1 MLGYFK
7 VDRIARLRICKLL
20 TIIMLAAYCL
30 HSSSCANTRGAPT
43 GGPKDTIPPV
53 VLNME
58 PDSNAINFP
67 VVKGKITITFDEYV
81 QLKDPSKNIIL
92 SPPQKKRPKTS
103 IKGKSIVVTFEEP
116 LDSNTTYSLNFGNA
130 IVDNNES
137 NPLPFFTYTFSTG
150 TTIDTMMLSG
160 NVYDYATLLP
170 VEGATVSLYHNAKDS
185 SVFNDLPAAVTKTDK
200 WGYFVVRNIKN
211 VPYRVYTIKDENNN
225 NKYDPGLELVGFL
238 DSLYTPNVIME
249 KGMPQL
255 GIYDMKDTLACM
267 SRPSEIELV
276 MFPEKTTKQYIRDY
290 KRVSER
296 GSYIKFGAPNVQ
308 IDSFS
313 IKGIKSSRVLQ
324 QLNATKD
331 SLCFWIKDG
340 SMIDDTLFVGI
351 KYLKSD
357 SLNNLVPTAE
367 NLKFILPKALR
378 NKDKSND
385 RSKQDNK
392 EKKRKDLLELSLKAT
407 PETLDQDGFALEF
420 PEPLLVAKQDSLRFT
435 MIDPKQQKFN
445 APYTFTRDTADL
457 KRYILMPVDEFKK
470 GNEYELFIPQFAFK
484 DIYGN
489 TNDSTKLKVS
499 LPNDEKLSSIAMQLT
514 NVDTKYIIEL
524 VNDTRD
530 KIFRRYTVTKD
541 STLLF
546 PYLKEGDYSIRIT
559 QDLNANGRLDIGDV
573 LAGKLPEK
581 VRLYRLPGGEAI
593 IKVGERMDI
602 EQSVDLKELF
612 NN

>member
-385 RSKQDNK
+385 RSKQGNK
-392 EKKRKDLLELSLKAT
+392 EKKRKDLLELSLKAP
-407 PETLDQDGFALEF
+407 PETLDQDGFVLEF

>member
-392 EKKRKDLLELSLKAT
+392 EKKRKDLLELSLEAT
-407 PETLDQDGFALEF
+407 PETLDQDGFVLEF

-581 VRLYRLPGGEAI
+581 VRLYRLLGGEAI

>member
-407 PETLDQDGFALEF
+407 PETLDQDGFVLEF

-489 TNDSTKLKVS
+489 TNDSTMLKVS
-499 LPNDEKLSSIAMQLT
+499 LPNDEKLSSIVMQLT

>member
-58 PDSNAINFP
+58 PDSNTINFP

-407 PETLDQDGFALEF
+407 PETLDQDGFVLEF

>member
-385 RSKQDNK
+385 RSKQGNK

-407 PETLDQDGFALEF
+407 PETLDQDGFVLEF

-602 EQSVDLKELF
+602 EQSIDLKELF

>member
-7 VDRIARLRICKLL
+7 VNRIARLRICKLL

-407 PETLDQDGFALEF
+407 PETLDQDGFVLEF

>member
-407 PETLDQDGFALEF
+407 PETLDQDGFVLEF

-489 TNDSTKLKVS
+489 TNDSTMLKVS

>member
-367 NLKFILPKALR
+367 NLKFILPKALW
-378 NKDKSND
+378 NKDKSNA

-392 EKKRKDLLELSLKAT
+392 EKKRRALVELSVKAT
-407 PETLDQDGFALEF
+407 PETLDQDGFVLEF

>member
-385 RSKQDNK
+385 RSKQGNK

-407 PETLDQDGFALEF
+407 PETLDQDGFVLEF

-573 LAGKLPEK
+573 LAGKQPEK

>member
-7 VDRIARLRICKLL
+7 VDGIARLRICKLL

-407 PETLDQDGFALEF
+407 PETLDQDGFVLEF

>member
-367 NLKFILPKALR
+367 KLKFILPKALR

-385 RSKQDNK
+385 RSKQGNK

-407 PETLDQDGFALEF
+407 PETLDQDGFVLEF

>member
-385 RSKQDNK
+385 RSKQDKK

-407 PETLDQDGFALEF
+407 PETLDQDGFVLEF

>member
-1 MLGYFK
+1 M
-7 VDRIARLRICKLL
+7 DH
-20 TIIMLAAYCL
+20 T
-30 HSSSCANTRGAPT
+30 TR
-43 GGPKDTIPPV
+43 KD
-53 VLNME
+53 
-58 PDSNAINFP
+58 
-67 VVKGKITITFDEYV
+67 
-81 QLKDPSKNIIL
+81 Q
-92 SPPQKKRPKTS
+92 QC
-103 IKGKSIVVTFEEP
+103 
-116 LDSNTTYSLNFGNA
+116 
-130 IVDNNES
+130 
-137 NPLPFFTYTFSTG
+137 
-150 TTIDTMMLSG
+150 
-160 NVYDYATLLP
+160 
-170 VEGATVSLYHNAKDS
+170 
-185 SVFNDLPAAVTKTDK
+185 VFA
-200 WGYFVVRNIKN
+200 F
-211 VPYRVYTIKDENNN
+211 
-225 NKYDPGLELVGFL
+225 
-238 DSLYTPNVIME
+238 
-249 KGMPQL
+249 Q
-255 GIYDMKDTLACM
+255 
-267 SRPSEIELV
+267 
-276 MFPEKTTKQYIRDY
+276 
-290 KRVSER
+290 ER
-296 GSYIKFGAPNVQ
+296 GSSHHGHL
-308 IDSFS
+308 DSC
-313 IKGIKSSRVLQ
+313 KQRTKSHRTS
-324 QLNATKD
+324 
-331 SLCFWIKDG
+331 WIHW
-340 SMIDDTLFVGI
+340 LF
-351 KYLKSD
+351 D
-357 SLNNLVPTAE
+357 FTEAE
-367 NLKFILPKALR
+367 G
-378 NKDKSND
+378 
-385 RSKQDNK
+385 
-392 EKKRKDLLELSLKAT
+392 
-407 PETLDQDGFALEF
+407 PESLDQDGFVLEF

>member
-1 MLGYFK
+1 MK
-7 VDRIARLRICKLL
+7 ITDRNIRLAICKTL
-20 TIIMLAAYCL
+20 TVVLLAAYCL

-53 VLNME
+53 VLKME

-67 VVKGKITITFDEYV
+67 LNKGKITITFDEYV

-130 IVDNNES
+130 IADNNES

-150 TTIDTMMLSG
+150 NTVDTMMLSG

-185 SVFNDLPAAVTKTDK
+185 SVFNDLPVAVTKTDK
-200 WGYFVVRNIKN
+200 WGYFVLRNIKDI
-211 VPYRVYTIKDENNN
+211 PYKVYAIKDENNN
-225 NKYDPGLELVGFL
+225 NKYDPGLEQVGFL
-238 DSLYTPNVIME
+238 DSLYTPSVAMQ

-255 GIYDMKDTLACM
+255 AIYDMKDTLACLA
-267 SRPSEIELV
+267 RPSEIEIV
-276 MFPEKTTKQYIRDY
+276 MFPEKTTKQYIREY

-313 IKGIKSSRVLQ
+313 IRGIKSSRVIE

-331 SLCFWIKDG
+331 SLCFWIKEG
-340 SMIDDTLFVGI
+340 NVIDDTLFVGI

-357 SLNNLVPTAE
+357 SLNNLVSTAE
-367 NLKFILPKALR
+367 NLKFILPKSLR
-378 NKDKSND
+378 NKDKDKNAE
-385 RSKQDNK
+385 RNKQNRG
-392 EKKRKDLLELSLKAT
+392 EKKRKDLLEITLNAN
-407 PETLDQDGFALEF
+407 PETLDQDGFVLEF
-420 PEPLLVAKQDSLRFT
+420 PEPLIEAKQDSLRLT
-435 MIDPKQQKFN
+435 MIDPKQQKFK
-445 APYTFTRDTADL
+445 ALYSFTRDTAEI
-457 KRYILMPVDEFKK
+457 KRYTLMPLDGFKK
-470 GNEYELFIPQFAFK
+470 GNEYELFIPEHAFK

-489 TNDSTKLKVS
+489 TNDSTKIKAS
-499 LPNDEKLSSIAMQLT
+499 LPNNEKLSSIATKLT
-514 NVDTKYIIEL
+514 NVETRYIIEL
-524 VNDTRD
+524 INETRD
-530 KIFRRYTVTKD
+530 KSFRRYTVTKD
-541 STLLF
+541 TTLLF
-546 PYLKEGDYSIRIT
+546 PYLKEGNYSIRIT

-581 VRLYRLPGGEAI
+581 VKLYRLPNGEAVLKI
-593 IKVGERMDI
+593 GERMDL
-602 EQSVDLKELF
+602 EQEIDLKELF
-612 NN
+612 DK

>member
-1 MLGYFK
+1 MLECLK
-7 VDRIARLRICKLL
+7 TDRNIRLRIYKSL
-20 TIIMLAAYCL
+20 TVIILAIYCIY
-30 HSSSCANTRGAPT
+30 SSSCANTHGTPS

-53 VLNME
+53 VIKML

-67 VVKGKITITFDEYV
+67 VSKGKIAITFDEYV

-116 LDSNTTYSLNFGNA
+116 LDSNTTYSLNFGNS

-150 TTIDTMMLSG
+150 GSIDTMMLSG
-160 NVYDYATLLP
+160 SVYDYTTLLP

-185 SVFNDLPAAVTKTDK
+185 SVFNDLPAAITKTDK
-200 WGYFVVRNIKN
+200 WGYFVLRNIKDI
-211 VPYRVYTIKDENNN
+211 PYRIYAIKDENNN
-225 NKYDPGLELVGFL
+225 NKYDPGLEQVGFI
-238 DSLYTPNVIME
+238 DSLYTPSVVMK

-255 GIYDMKDTLACM
+255 AIYDMKDTLACLA
-267 SRPSEIELV
+267 RPSEIEIV
-276 MFPEKTTKQYIRDY
+276 MFPEKTTKQYIREY

-296 GSYIKFGAPNVQ
+296 GAYIKFGAANVQ

-331 SLCFWIKDG
+331 SLCFWIKEG
-340 SMIDDTLFVGI
+340 NMIEDTLAVGI

-357 SLNNLVPTAE
+357 SLNNLVPTVE

-378 NKDKSND
+378 NKDKDTDFN
-385 RSKQDNK
+385 KQK
-392 EKKRKDLLELSLKAT
+392 GQQKRKDLLEISLKAN
-407 PETLDQDGFALEF
+407 PETMDQEGFVLEF
-420 PEPLLVAKQDSLRFT
+420 PEPLIELWQDSLRFT
-435 MIDPKQQKFN
+435 MIDPKQQR
-445 APYTFTRDTADL
+445 FTALYSFERDTAEI
-457 KRYILMPVDEFKK
+457 KRYILMPLDGFKK
-470 GNEYELFIPQFAFK
+470 GNEYELSVPQYAFK

-499 LPNDEKLSSIAMQLT
+499 LPNNEKLSSISTQLI
-514 NVDTKYIIEL
+514 NADTRYIIEL
-524 VNDTRD
+524 INDTRD
-530 KIFRRYTVTKD
+530 KTYRRYTVTKD
-541 STLLF
+541 TTLLF
-546 PYLKEGDYSIRIT
+546 PYLKEGSYSIRIT
-559 QDLNANGRLDIGDV
+559 QDLNANGRLDVGDL

-581 VRLYRLPGGEAI
+581 VKLYRLQNGEAI
-593 IKVGERMDI
+593 IKIGERMDI
-602 EQSVDLKELF
+602 EQTIDLKELF
-612 NN
+612 EH

>member
-392 EKKRKDLLELSLKAT
+392 EKKRKDLLELSLEAT
-407 PETLDQDGFALEF
+407 PETLDQDGFVLEF

-445 APYTFTRDTADL
+445 ATYTFTRDTADL

>member
-407 PETLDQDGFALEF
+407 PETLDQDGFVLEF

>member
-385 RSKQDNK
+385 RSKQDNN
-392 EKKRKDLLELSLKAT
+392 EKKRKDLVELSLIAT
-407 PETLDQDGFALEF
+407 PETLDQDGFVLEF

-489 TNDSTKLKVS
+489 TNDSTMLKVS

>member
-103 IKGKSIVVTFEEP
+103 IKGKSIVVTFEGP

-407 PETLDQDGFALEF
+407 PETLDQDGFVLEF

>member
-185 SVFNDLPAAVTKTDK
+185 SVFNDLPAAVTTTDK
-200 WGYFVVRNIKN
+200 WGYFVVRNINN

-407 PETLDQDGFALEF
+407 PETLDQDGFVLEF

-489 TNDSTKLKVS
+489 TNDSTMLKVS

>member
-137 NPLPFFTYTFSTG
+137 NLLPFFTYTFSTG

-385 RSKQDNK
+385 RSKQGNK

-407 PETLDQDGFALEF
+407 PETLDQDGFVLEF

-602 EQSVDLKELF
+602 EQSIDLKELF

>member
-392 EKKRKDLLELSLKAT
+392 EKKRKDLLELSLEAT
-407 PETLDQDGFALEF
+407 PETLDQDGFVLEF

-489 TNDSTKLKVS
+489 TNDSTMLKVS

>member
-249 KGMPQL
+249 KGLPQL

-385 RSKQDNK
+385 RSKQGNK

-407 PETLDQDGFALEF
+407 PETLDQDGFVLEF

>member
-1 MLGYFK
+1 
-7 VDRIARLRICKLL
+7 
-20 TIIMLAAYCL
+20 MLAAYCL

-407 PETLDQDGFALEF
+407 PETLDQDGFVLEF

>member
-385 RSKQDNK
+385 RSKQGNK
-392 EKKRKDLLELSLKAT
+392 EKKRKDLLELSLEAT
-407 PETLDQDGFALEF
+407 PETLDQDGFVLEF

>member
-170 VEGATVSLYHNAKDS
+170 VEGATVSLYNNAKDS

-407 PETLDQDGFALEF
+407 PETLDQDGFVLEF

>member
-170 VEGATVSLYHNAKDS
+170 VEGAAVSLYHNAKDS

-407 PETLDQDGFALEF
+407 PETLDQDGFVLEF

>member
-392 EKKRKDLLELSLKAT
+392 EKKRKDLLELSLEAT
-407 PETLDQDGFALEF
+407 PETLDQDGFVLEF

>member
-407 PETLDQDGFALEF
+407 PETLDQDGFVLEF

-445 APYTFTRDTADL
+445 APYTFTL
-457 KRYILMPVDEFKK
+457 QI
-470 GNEYELFIPQFAFK
+470 
-484 DIYGN
+484 
-489 TNDSTKLKVS
+489 
-499 LPNDEKLSSIAMQLT
+499 
-514 NVDTKYIIEL
+514 
-524 VNDTRD
+524 
-530 KIFRRYTVTKD
+530 
-541 STLLF
+541 
-546 PYLKEGDYSIRIT
+546 
-559 QDLNANGRLDIGDV
+559 
-573 LAGKLPEK
+573 
-581 VRLYRLPGGEAI
+581 
-593 IKVGERMDI
+593 
-602 EQSVDLKELF
+602 
-612 NN
+612 

>member
-385 RSKQDNK
+385 RSKQSNK

-407 PETLDQDGFALEF
+407 PETLDQDGFVLEF

>member
-385 RSKQDNK
+385 RSKQGNK

-407 PETLDQDGFALEF
+407 PETLDQDGFVLEF
-420 PEPLLVAKQDSLRFT
+420 PEPLLVAKQNSLRFT

>member
-225 NKYDPGLELVGFL
+225 HKYDPGLELVGFL

-392 EKKRKDLLELSLKAT
+392 EKKRKDLLELSLEAT
-407 PETLDQDGFALEF
+407 PETLDQDGFVLEF

>member
-160 NVYDYATLLP
+160 YVYDYATLLP

-385 RSKQDNK
+385 RSKQGNK

-407 PETLDQDGFALEF
+407 PETLDQDGFVLEF

-602 EQSVDLKELF
+602 EQSIDLKELF

>member
-367 NLKFILPKALR
+367 NLKFILHKALR

-407 PETLDQDGFALEF
+407 PETLDQDGFVLEF

-470 GNEYELFIPQFAFK
+470 GNEYELFIHQFAFK

-489 TNDSTKLKVS
+489 TNDSTMLKVS

>member
-200 WGYFVVRNIKN
+200 WGYFVVRNINN

-407 PETLDQDGFALEF
+407 PETLDQDGFVLEF

-489 TNDSTKLKVS
+489 TNDSTMLKVS

>member
-211 VPYRVYTIKDENNN
+211 VPYKVYTIKDENNN
-225 NKYDPGLELVGFL
+225 HKYDPGLELVGFL

-392 EKKRKDLLELSLKAT
+392 EKKRKDLLELSLEAT
-407 PETLDQDGFALEF
+407 PETLDQDGFVLEF

>member
-407 PETLDQDGFALEF
+407 PETLDQDGFVLEF

-489 TNDSTKLKVS
+489 TNDSTMLKVS

-530 KIFRRYTVTKD
+530 NIFRRYTVTKD